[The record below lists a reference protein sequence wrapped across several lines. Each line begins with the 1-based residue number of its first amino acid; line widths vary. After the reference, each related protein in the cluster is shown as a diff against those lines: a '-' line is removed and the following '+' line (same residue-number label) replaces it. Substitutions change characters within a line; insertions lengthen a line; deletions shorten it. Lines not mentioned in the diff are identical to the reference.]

1 MIHTMPAPTPLE
13 GAGALVS
20 TAGVDVTVD
29 QLSDEEQAG
38 TGRALSG
45 PTWLGRAVDWRGVH
59 AHVPAAG
66 LISARRANHC
76 LVSMIRRT

>member
-29 QLSDEEQAG
+29 QLSDEEQA
-38 TGRALSG
+38 ALSLVPHG
-45 PTWLGRAVDWRGVH
+45 WDVLSTGV
-59 AHVPAAG
+59 A
-66 LISARRANHC
+66 
-76 LVSMIRRT
+76 SMRMSLRPG

>member
-38 TGRALSG
+38 KAALSLVPHG
-45 PTWLGRAVDWRGVH
+45 WDVLSTGV
-59 AHVPAAG
+59 A
-66 LISARRANHC
+66 
-76 LVSMIRRT
+76 SMRMSLRPG

>member
-29 QLSDEEQAG
+29 QLSDEERK
-38 TGRALSG
+38 GRALSG

>member
-1 MIHTMPAPTPLE
+1 MNHTMPAPTPLE

-38 TGRALSG
+38 TGRALSVPHG
-45 PTWLGRAVDWRGVH
+45 WDVLSTGVT
-59 AHVPAAG
+59 
-66 LISARRANHC
+66 
-76 LVSMIRRT
+76 SMRMSLRPG